1 MNYCIPMPDGSLYAM
16 TPRDAEILRAF
27 LDERLIHGGEQDQ
40 DATLRLI
47 RHVDLAM
54 APESQYGD
62 LYKPTGY
69 EPGWKVA
76 A

>member
-40 DATLRLI
+40 AATLRLI

-62 LYKPTGY
+62 LYKPRGY
-69 EPGWKVA
+69 EPGWVNP
-76 A
+76 